1 MNAASL
7 DTRWTLSGYSSNN
20 TITHYTDWNSIS
32 SDGDLVYFWELV
44 DYRFLNSAST
54 YATEKSYV
62 TYHEGDCVK
71 FRYRSYQ
78 THLYAKFMAEG
89 DIVETTIPDSS
100 WVYPPPDTP
109 QRRGLG
115 SVCTLTKHLRQ

>member
-44 DYRFLNSAST
+44 DYRFFDRPFSLKKILMLKIKTDKGKKITKRFNLTLIS
-54 YATEKSYV
+54 EKEIRALS
-62 TYHEGDCVK
+62 
-71 FRYRSYQ
+71 SS
-78 THLYAKFMAEG
+78 L
-89 DIVETTIPDSS
+89 DIVIAKI
-100 WVYPPPDTP
+100 V
-109 QRRGLG
+109 
-115 SVCTLTKHLRQ
+115 